1 MNFNNKPIFGMIHL
15 SGENK
20 SDRADKEITIFEEEG
35 VDGIIL
41 ENYHGSIEDVKKVL
55 SWRDEVNSDL
65 KYGINI
71 LPNEYELAFAFADV
85 YGLDFIQMDYVAGK
99 YKNAILD
106 LQNYERF
113 RKKYSHITVLGG
125 VWPKYYIPL
134 LGSVL
139 KDDIEDGFERADAI
153 VVTGEGTG
161 KETPLDKI
169 KDFKSIAGKRPII
182 IGAGLDSSNV
192 GEQLSF
198 ADGAIVGSCFKAYKR
213 TNEVVDRILVKEFM
227 DEVKKIRIKNTEYE
241 NQVKL
246 QSEYRQYVKTITDKF
261 ISLLSESNPAP
272 TYRELPNGNFEFG
285 KFHTIDF
292 VNEFDLEKRTPII
305 EETNK
310 QKYEK
315 RTIIQ
320 AAWEKEKNKLAV
332 EYLKENIMT
341 YPQWLLKVKKF

>member
-99 YKNAILD
+99 YKYLDGPDKNAILD

-134 LGSVL
+134 PGSVL

-169 KDFKSIAGKRPII
+169 KEFKYIAGKRPII

-198 ADGAIVGSCFKAYKR
+198 ADGAIVGSCF
-213 TNEVVDRILVKEFM
+213 
-227 DEVKKIRIKNTEYE
+227 
-241 NQVKL
+241 
-246 QSEYRQYVKTITDKF
+246 
-261 ISLLSESNPAP
+261 SL
-272 TYRELPNGNFEFG
+272 
-285 KFHTIDF
+285 
-292 VNEFDLEKRTPII
+292 
-305 EETNK
+305 
-310 QKYEK
+310 
-315 RTIIQ
+315 
-320 AAWEKEKNKLAV
+320 
-332 EYLKENIMT
+332 
-341 YPQWLLKVKKF
+341 